1 MATRR
6 SGLTT
11 VSVPAPLRPLFMKA
25 QAAVEAYFGER
36 VEDPEHSTLSI
47 SGERYVLVRAASLS
61 VEFFDLVTSIY
72 AGSGPGEGE
81 EVARGLLYDLAH
93 TLGKSDAAAFAKR
106 MNLNDPIE
114 LLSAGPV
121 HFSFAGWAFVE
132 IRPDSKPT
140 PDEEFF
146 LHYDHPY
153 SFESDAWRRRGRVA
167 DRSVCVMN
175 AGYSAGW
182 CSECFGLPLAAVEVE
197 CQARG
202 DARCRFVMAP
212 PSRLAGHVERVAGG
226 SDRMAVPVSMPEFFR
241 RKRLEEE
248 QRSSQR
254 NLEERLRFL
263 TDNLPSGMV
272 YQLVME
278 PGGDRRFTY
287 VSAGVIQAHGITP
300 EAVYADPRALYSQLF
315 EEDAAQVAALEE
327 VSMRTLQPFAA
338 EARFRLP
345 SGETRW
351 RILRSAPHRLPDGG
365 TMWDGI
371 ELDVTDRKRAEE
383 ERAHLEERLRH
394 RQRMESIGQL
404 AGGVAHDF
412 NNLLTAILG
421 NVSVAMQALPPDG
434 EAHECLVDAGRAA
447 ETAAHLTRQLL
458 AFSRKQAVDPHVLDL
473 NRTLEDLQK
482 MLRRLLREDVAL
494 ELAPAEGLGR
504 VLTDPGQVEQI
515 LVNLVVN
522 SRDAIPQG
530 GTITLSTRNAT
541 LDEQACRAAHLEV
554 APGEYVVFSVSD
566 DGTGM
571 TPEVKAH
578 LFEPFFTTK
587 PPGKGTG
594 LGLAMVYGAVKQAGG
609 SVEVRSE
616 PGRGTTVD
624 VYLPRVNGAAHR
636 PDAPARHDQG
646 GGSETLLLVEDNDI
660 VRSFARR
667 VLRRRGY
674 RVHDFPDGASAL
686 EAVERLGERVRLLVT
701 DVVMP
706 GMNGRVLSDRL
717 RAKNPGLRVLFT
729 SGYTQDAIVH
739 DGVLEPGIDLLAKPY
754 SPEELMRRV
763 RELLDRE

>member
-1 MATRR
+1 MGTRR
-6 SGLTT
+6 SALTT
-11 VSVPAPLRPLFMKA
+11 VSVPPPLRPLFMKA
-25 QAAVEAYFGER
+25 QAAVEAYFSER
-36 VEDPEHSTLSI
+36 LEDPEHSTLTI

-61 VEFFDLVTSIY
+61 VEFFDLVTSLY
-72 AGSGPGEGE
+72 GGGSPGEGE

-106 MNLNDPIE
+106 MGLNDPIG

-132 IRPDSKPT
+132 IHADSQPT
-140 PDEEFF
+140 PDEGFF

-153 SFESDAWRRRGRVA
+153 SFESDAWRRRGRRV
-167 DRSVCVMN
+167 DFPVCVMN

-197 CQARG
+197 CVARG
-202 DARCRFVMAP
+202 DERCRFVMAP
-212 PSRLAGHVERVAGG
+212 PARLAAHVERIAGRA
-226 SDRMAVPVSMPEFFR
+226 SAAATRVSMPEFFR
-241 RKRLEEE
+241 RKRVEEE
-248 QRSSQR
+248 RRSSQR
-254 NLEERLRFL
+254 SMEERLRFL
-263 TDNLPSGMV
+263 TDNLPNGMV
-272 YQLVME
+272 YQLVIE
-278 PGGDRRFTY
+278 PGGRRRFTY
-287 VSAGVIQAHGITP
+287 VSAGVVQAHGVTP
-300 EAVYADPRALYSQLF
+300 EAVYSDPGTLYRQIL
-315 EEDAAQVAALEE
+315 EEDAGQMAELEE
-327 VSMRTLQPFAA
+327 VSMRTLEPFAA

-351 RILRSAPHRLPDGG
+351 RILRSAPRRLPDGG

-371 ELDVTDRKRAEE
+371 EVDVTDRKRAEE

-458 AFSRKQAVDPHVLDL
+458 AFSRKQAIDPHVLDL
-473 NRTLEDLQK
+473 NRTLDDLQK

-494 ELAPAEGLGR
+494 TLSLAEGLGR

-522 SRDAIPQG
+522 SRDALPEG
-530 GTITLSTRNAT
+530 GTITIATRNAT
-541 LDEQACRAAHLEV
+541 LDEEACRAAHIDV
-554 APGEYVVFSVSD
+554 APGDYVVFSVSD
-566 DGTGM
+566 DGIGM

-594 LGLAMVYGAVKQAGG
+594 LGLAMVYGAVKQTGG
-609 SVEVRSE
+609 TVEVRSE

-624 VYLPRVNGAAHR
+624 VYLPRVNGAARVRH
-636 PDAPARHDQG
+636 APARHEQG
-646 GGSETLLLVEDNDI
+646 GGSETLLLVEDNEM

-667 VLRRRGY
+667 VLRRHGY

-686 EAVERLGERVRLLVT
+686 AAVEKLGERVRMLVT

-706 GMNGRVLSDRL
+706 GMNGRTLADRL
-717 RAKNPGLRVLFT
+717 RARDPDLRVLFT

-739 DGVLEPGIDLLAKPY
+739 DGVLEPGIDLLSKPY
-754 SPEELMRRV
+754 APEDLVRRV